1 MFTKVRECM
10 ISNVE
15 TLGPEST
22 MEEAVQLEMRRKIRH
37 IPVLEDGKLVGIL
50 TDRDLKRAMPSL
62 LTGNDREVHERVLK
76 GTLVSQLMTKSPTTV
91 APDLPLRD
99 AVRILVEK
107 KFGALPVVEGG
118 RLVGI
123 ITEIDLLRAYLKI
136 LDRES

>member
-1 MFTKVRECM
+1 MLSKVRDYM

-15 TLGPEST
+15 TLGPDNS
-22 MEEAVQLEMRRKIRH
+22 MEEAVHLEMRRKIRH
-37 IPVLEDGKLVGIL
+37 IPILDNGKLVGIL

-62 LTGNDREVHERVLK
+62 LTGTDRDVHERVLK
-76 GTLVSQLMTKSPTTV
+76 TTHVSQIMTRSPTTV
-91 APDLPLRD
+91 GPDSPLRD
-99 AVRILVEK
+99 AVRVLVEK

-123 ITEIDLLRAYLKI
+123 ITETDLLRAYLAI